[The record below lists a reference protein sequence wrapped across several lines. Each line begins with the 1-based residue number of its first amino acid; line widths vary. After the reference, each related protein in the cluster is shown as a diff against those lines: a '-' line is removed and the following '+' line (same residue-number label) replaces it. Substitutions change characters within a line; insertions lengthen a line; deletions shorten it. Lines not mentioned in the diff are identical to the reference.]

1 MCLGVPGRIEK
12 LRGREAIVDVG
23 GIKREISVEL
33 LPDLKEGDYVIIHAG
48 FAISKID
55 EEEVEAMLDFWR
67 SLAQDEVR

>member
-1 MCLGVPGRIEK
+1 MCLGVPGRIEE

-33 LPDLKEGDYVIIHAG
+33 LPDIKEGDYVIIHAG